1 MIKTS
6 SDIKLSS
13 AQISK
18 IIQSGGFL
26 GSSLSKITDPLMKGA
41 VSLAKNILAPLEIA
55 AGSENDEKIQ

>member
-26 GSSLSKITDPLMKGA
+26 GSSWSKITDPLMKGA
-41 VSLAKNILAPLEIA
+41 VSLAKNILAPLEITA
-55 AGSENDEKIQ
+55 AGSEND